1 MIHIAGA
8 FEKSHILIP
17 YIIHHKPKDLC
28 VYGGIPG
35 CEWNGGRINALLR
48 YSQNTTKVE
57 DSVYLEAHR
66 IVEIY
71 HKLKI
76 PVFLT
81 FSNYDIQINEN
92 IKYLDFLAQ
101 GDGVILVNEDFRKF
115 LREKYP
121 HLTLIYSITGHSNDY
136 RDFDISLEDKY
147 DLIVPRFENVF
158 NPEFL
163 KVADTSKYEIML
175 NDTCVFGCDKW
186 RDHFQ
191 RISEIN
197 KNSSLEENMSTTELS
212 KIQECWLK
220 NFNPCKDSKHE
231 CMDMTTSAIQKCLRL
246 GYKHFKISG
255 RENSDSDFTYDLNLY
270 LNRLKESKINTRV

>member
-8 FEKSHILIP
+8 FEKFHILVP
-17 YIIHHKPKDLC
+17 YIIHHKPKELC
-28 VYGGIPG
+28 VYGGIPN
-35 CEWNGGRINALLR
+35 CEWNGGRVNRLLK
-48 YSQNTTKVE
+48 YSQNSTKVE
-57 DSVYLEAHR
+57 ESE
-66 IVEIY
+66 ISKIINIY

-92 IKYLDFLAQ
+92 TKYLDLLSQ

-115 LREKYP
+115 LRKKYP
-121 HLTLIYSITGHSNDY
+121 HLILIYSITGHSNDY

-186 RDHFQ
+186 QDHF
-191 RISEIN
+191 RKISETNRNTKTNPIGLDIV
-197 KNSSLEENMSTTELS
+197 SLK
-212 KIQECWLK
+212 KIQECWIK
-220 NFNPCKDSKHE
+220 NFNPHQDSKHE
-231 CMDMTTSAIQKCLRL
+231 CMDMKTSAIQRCLRL

-255 RENSDSDFTYDLNLY
+255 RENSDSDFLYDLNLY
-270 LNRLKESKINTRV
+270 LNRIRDSKIV